1 MPTPL
6 VSADRLMRLHPNRER
21 RLLDGASIAIRPGD
35 RLAVAGPSGAG
46 KTLLLRALAL
56 LDAIDGGEVR
66 WKGQGIS
73 HDAVPGYRRHVVYL
87 HQRPALLAETV
98 EQALRRPFSLRV
110 HGKARFDRSRIEQW
124 LDDLGRDRTFFDKP
138 VRNLSGGEMQL
149 VALLRAIQLDPSVLL
164 LDEPTAALD
173 PASSTAVEALIDRWI
188 EADHD
193 ARAIVWV
200 SHDADQTGRI
210 AHRMLHMNA
219 GRLEHR
225 SE

>member
-6 VSADRLMRLHPNRER
+6 VLADRVTRLHPNRQR
-21 RLLDGASIAIRPGD
+21 RLLDSVSLEIRPGD

-46 KTLLLRALAL
+46 KTLLLRSLAL
-56 LDAIDGGEVR
+56 LDPIDGGEVR
-66 WKGQGIS
+66 SQGKAVG
-73 HDAVPGYRRHVVYL
+73 HDAVPEYRCRVVYL

-110 HGKARFDRSRIEQW
+110 HGKARFDRSRMERW
-124 LDDLGRDRTFFDKP
+124 LDDLGRDRTFLDKP

-149 VALLRAIQLDPSVLL
+149 VALLRAIQLDPHVLL

-188 EADHD
+188 MADHD

-200 SHDADQTGRI
+200 SHDADQTSRI
-210 AHRMLHMNA
+210 ARRMLHMNA